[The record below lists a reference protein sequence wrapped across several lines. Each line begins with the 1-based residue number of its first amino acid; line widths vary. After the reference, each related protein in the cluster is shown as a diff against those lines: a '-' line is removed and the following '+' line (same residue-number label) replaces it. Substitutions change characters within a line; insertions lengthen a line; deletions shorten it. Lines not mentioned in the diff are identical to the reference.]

1 MSARR
6 PSLPPRAAVQ
16 LDAFE
21 APHILGASRQIEIAA
36 EILIGV
42 AEEHDG
48 DGAALAHRLG
58 EVAAYLSARRGASS
72 QAIPN
77 ALAMMLDGHQE
88 RVREEPDTLREW
100 AIANIGRYRDDAA
113 GWMAA
118 IVANGAQ
125 LASGAKRL
133 LAYDYSSTISRILR
147 EFATAAKPPLVI
159 LPEARTLEGGRRFVE
174 DLQDTP
180 LRFEVIP
187 DAAIGS
193 KVRRCDLA
201 LIGAETITAEGGC
214 YNTTGSLL
222 VALACQHWRVPL
234 YVPSTLVKIDART
247 LRGYRRPD
255 PELGEDHLRRLTE
268 GWPRSLVERVPVA
281 SPDLDYVP
289 PALLSGYVTE
299 AGILPPAAIV
309 QHAERLARAMGGG

>member
-1 MSARR
+1 VTTR
-6 PSLPPRAAVQ
+6 PNLTPRAAAQ
-16 LDAFE
+16 LDAFD
-21 APHILGASRQIEIAA
+21 APHILGASRQIEIVADLLIAA
-36 EILIGV
+36 

-48 DGAALAHRLG
+48 DGAALAQRLG
-58 EVAAYLSARRGASS
+58 DVAAYLSARRGASS

-77 ALAMMLDGHQE
+77 ALALMLDGHQE

-100 AIANIGRYRDDAA
+100 TIANIRRYRDDAA

-118 IVANGAQ
+118 IVANGAL

-133 LAYDYSSTISRILR
+133 LAYDYSSTIARILC
-147 EFATAAKPPLVI
+147 ELGAAEEPPLVI

-180 LRFEVIP
+180 LRFELFP

-193 KVRRCDLA
+193 KLRGCDLV

-247 LRGYRRPD
+247 LSGYRRPD
-255 PELGEDHLRRLTE
+255 PELGEDHMNRLTE
-268 GWPRSLVERVPVA
+268 GWPRSLVERVSVA

-309 QHAERLARAMGGG
+309 QHAERLAQAMGGG